1 MKKLFFF
8 IPFFLFAFTPDFSIC
23 YKKYSFI
30 QNLIPV
36 TKTKSVTFSK
46 VKKYIFY
53 DPFTHL
59 YVVFHKNKRVI
70 KFHNFPRLGW
80 WMGGMKK
87 NGAFVGSYASKGYF
101 LNFSKL
107 SVNVPKNSIISDMFC
122 RAYGIGNKGFLDKKR
137 LMHFVKYGYWG
148 DIGISVDDKMKVLYS
163 DPFYTNI
170 KPGEKIIK
178 INHKKATPENF
189 TDLILLNRLNKKI
202 KITTNKGSYFLKI
215 RKLKY
220 NFTPLEFYGIKVDRN
235 LIAYLPLNLQNRYFL
250 KSGKIIKVNNQKVT
264 SFANLLYLLSFNK
277 NVTITLQKDTMR
289 IRINLKDK
297 NGRFYKKQCNKSQ
310 IFSPAF

>member
-1 MKKLFFF
+1 MKKIFFF
-8 IPFFLFAFTPDFSIC
+8 IPFFLFAFTPDFSVC

-30 QNLIPV
+30 QSSIPV

-53 DPFTHL
+53 DPFTNL
-59 YVVFHKNKRVI
+59 YVISHKNKRVI

-80 WMGGMKK
+80 WMGGIKK

-107 SVNVPKNSIISDMFC
+107 SVNVPKNSIISDAFC
-122 RAYGIGNKGFLDKKR
+122 RAYGVGNKGFLDTKR
-137 LMHFVKYGYWG
+137 LIHFVKYGYWG
-148 DIGISVDDKMKVLYS
+148 DVGISVNDKMKVLYS

-170 KPGEKIIK
+170 KPGQKILL
-178 INHKKATPENF
+178 INNKKATPESF
-189 TDLILLNRLNKKI
+189 TDMIFLGRYGKKVKI
-202 KITTNKGSYFLKI
+202 KTNKGSYVLKI

-235 LIAYLPLNLQNRYFL
+235 LTVYLPKNLENRYFL
-250 KSGKIIKVNNQKVT
+250 KSGKIIKINNKKVT
-264 SFANLLYLLSFNK
+264 SFNKLLYLLSFNK
-277 NVTITLQKDTMR
+277 NVTITLQKNGIR
-289 IRINLKDK
+289 IRMNLKDK
-297 NGRFYKKQCNKSQ
+297 NGRIYKKQSNKSQ
-310 IFSPAF
+310 IFSPIF